1 MAIVEKPILTG
12 GAASPGTAIGVVRII
27 RELRHLEDVQ
37 KGDVL
42 VTTMTTPDMVIA
54 MGRAVAIVTDEG
66 GRTCHAAIIA
76 RELGIPC
83 VVGTRIAT
91 QVLREGTRVYVDG
104 TKGEVFE

>member
-1 MAIVEKPILTG
+1 VAVDSPILTG

-27 RELRHLEDVQ
+27 RDPRNLGEVQ

-42 VTTMTTPDMVIA
+42 VTTMTTPDMVPA
-54 MGRAVAIVTDEG
+54 MERAVAVVTDEG

-83 VVGTRIAT
+83 VVGTRVAT
-91 QVLREGTRVYVDG
+91 QLLEEGTLVYVDG
-104 TKGEVFE
+104 SNGEVFK